1 MLHHYTTLLPP
12 GFEWWHIPLLFL
24 ATLIGESF
32 GALVGGGSIAT
43 MPALL
48 FTGIPLQSAIAIDS
62 TFWIGTLSGII
73 SETRE
78 KIAANKKLVILLMIP
93 SISGAIVGT
102 WLLLTVSGVV
112 IKYLT
117 AAAVA
122 GVAVHMCFSHEAN
135 STVANKKRYLLALAF
150 LFLIGMYAS
159 FLSVGQGSFSR
170 VGLMSILGWS
180 FMQSQGITAA
190 AAVPARIYTL
200 VVTGMAGLI
209 VWPYWLTMACSSFI
223 AGKYATKFAK
233 HIPDKHLRTTLTV
246 ISLLF
251 VVYLLFFY

>member
-1 MLHHYTTLLPP
+1 M
-12 GFEWWHIPLLFL
+12 LFL
-24 ATLIGESF
+24 ATLIGESV

-48 FTGIPLQSAIAIDS
+48 FTGIPLQSAIAIDN
-62 TFWIGTLSGII
+62 TFWIGTLAGII

-78 KIAANKKLVILLMIP
+78 KIVSNKKLVALLMIP
-93 SISGAIVGT
+93 SILGAIVGT
-102 WLLLTVSGVV
+102 WLLLTVSGVI

-122 GVAVHMCFSHEAN
+122 GVAVHMCFAKKPSN
-135 STVANKKRYLLALAF
+135 KLITKKRYLLALVF
-150 LFLIGMYAS
+150 LFLISVYSS
-159 FLSVGQGSFSR
+159 FLSVGQGAFSR

-190 AAVPARIYTL
+190 AAVPARIYAL
-200 VVTGMAGLI
+200 VVTSIAGLI

-233 HIPDKHLRTTLTV
+233 HIPDHYLRATLTV
-246 ISLLF
+246 VSLVF
-251 VVYLLFFY
+251 VIYLLFFY